1 MNVQGLRRVRS
12 PFSLSPAG
20 IIFKPMRRLSFI
32 IMVLLVALAQV
43 PAVSVNGNRESY
55 SFDSIPML
63 EKWYDESDD
72 GSLDYWDRCTVS
84 LLTISQG
91 DPLYSWFG
99 HSALMVTTPEG
110 RNIAFDYGT
119 FSFADDDF
127 IMNFVMGRLW
137 FLTTSFSAD
146 LEMRALEMEGRSA
159 TKVVLPLT
167 AEQKKA
173 VIGFLDINVLQENRT
188 YLYHH
193 YNDNCATR
201 LRDIIDFT
209 TGGDFK
215 RWAQAQSGLT
225 FRQQASRSLSRN
237 PMVQWLLEF
246 LQSGSIDREAT
257 LWDEMFLPVNLE
269 KAVMEYYGLEST
281 PAAGKGGN
289 DIPDTPHGNILF
301 SVVTG
306 LILCCVPGLM
316 LLLGKGR
323 KTAWYITTGV
333 IYVVFALMGSLLFFM
348 MVFTN
353 HDVTWMNENILFVNP
368 LLLVLAVFAFRR
380 SPKFTLLSRIYLSL
394 IALYSIVK
402 LIIPGILVQANLPV
416 IIVMAMLAIPGAIGP
431 RRQD

>member
-1 MNVQGLRRVRS
+1 MYAV
-12 PFSLSPAG
+12 PFLYPRQVLSY
-20 IIFKPMRRLSFI
+20 KPMRRLSVLI
-32 IMVLLVALAQV
+32 VLLLVALVQV
-43 PAVSVNGNRESY
+43 SAVSVNGNRETY

-72 GSLDYWDRCTVS
+72 GSMDFWDKCTVS
-84 LLTISQG
+84 LLTVSTG
-91 DPLYSWFG
+91 DPIYSWFG

-127 IMNFVMGRLW
+127 VKNFVMGRLW

-146 LEMRALEMEGRSA
+146 IEMMSLEAEGRSV

-173 VIGFLDINVLQENRT
+173 VISFLDINVQKENRT

-215 RWAQAQSGLT
+215 RWAESRSGLS
-225 FRQQASRSLSRN
+225 FRKQASRSLSRN
-237 PMVQWLLEF
+237 PVVQWLLEF
-246 LQSGSIDREAT
+246 LQSGRIDAEAT

-269 KAVMEYYGLEST
+269 KAVMEYYGLDSV
-281 PAAGKGGN
+281 PVAGEGGE
-289 DIPDTPHGNILF
+289 DIPDEPNSNILF
-301 SVVTG
+301 SLAAG
-306 LILCCVPGLM
+306 LVLGGIPA
-316 LLLGKGR
+316 LLLFLGKGR
-323 KTAWYITTGV
+323 KTAWYITSGLIHV
-333 IYVVFALMGSLLFFM
+333 LFALMGSLLFFM

-353 HDVTWMNENILFVNP
+353 HDVTWMNENIIFVNP
-368 LLLVLAVFAFRR
+368 LLLVLAILAFRR
-380 SPKFTLLSRIYLSL
+380 SPKFTFLSRIYLSVIL
-394 IALYSIVK
+394 LYSVVK
-402 LIIPGILVQANLPV
+402 LVIPGILVQSNFPV
-416 IIVMAMLAIPGAIGP
+416 VIVMVMVAIPGAIGF